1 MRTNLGGGRLDN
13 HFTEVG
19 FTMRIIE
26 GAGENAGPL
35 NIAIFHFNYDRSW
48 PSTLSYFHETCALKI
63 KIGLVLRHTSPPAPE
78 IAGTGLSDT
87 AGGWEGAIQSYNHS
101 AQGVKS
107 YPLPTKTN
115 GFARVIVRVIVA
127 FLKEKELLCFKKQQ
141 SL

>member
-1 MRTNLGGGRLDN
+1 
-13 HFTEVG
+13 
-19 FTMRIIE
+19 MRIIE

-48 PSTLSYFHETCALKI
+48 PSTLSYFHETCALEI
-63 KIGLVLRHTSPPAPE
+63 KIGLLLRHTSPPAPE
-78 IAGTGLSDT
+78 IAGTGPSDT

-107 YPLPTKTN
+107 YPLPTKTI

-127 FLKEKELLCFKKQQ
+127 FLKEKELLSFKKQQ

>member
-1 MRTNLGGGRLDN
+1 MKGSGQ
-13 HFTEVG
+13 
-19 FTMRIIE
+19 
-26 GAGENAGPL
+26 NAGPL

-63 KIGLVLRHTSPPAPE
+63 KIGLLLRHTSPPAPK
-78 IAGTGLSDT
+78 IAGTGPSDT

-127 FLKEKELLCFKKQQ
+127 FLKEKELLSFKKQQ